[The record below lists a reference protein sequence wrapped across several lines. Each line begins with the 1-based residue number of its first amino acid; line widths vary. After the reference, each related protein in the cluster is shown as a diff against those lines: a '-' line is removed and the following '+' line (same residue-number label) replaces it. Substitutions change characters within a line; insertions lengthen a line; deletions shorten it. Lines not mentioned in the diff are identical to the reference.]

1 MSDYTAPAGNALF
14 LNLKDT
20 ASPPAGDSVV
30 LDLVPIEEG
39 EVFVSG
45 IAAGSVGSPS
55 VVNHTRY
62 ISVAGSSHEAYGTPV
77 IINAIQYITA
87 AGGINQYKSGFVGG
101 ESLGNGGV
109 FYYIRN
115 ITPPGQIFTQF
126 GTALVAPDLRYLAA
140 SGANTAHYGLPLV
153 TYSFRHIYPEGFPA
167 LRIDSG
173 HLIGRHV
180 TLYPVGNAMG
190 GMGSPI
196 VDYGDRIFPSA
207 IGSPGFGAA
216 TVSRSPQLI
225 LQGSTAYDPEWGRP
239 EVFNSVQY
247 IRPNDWRIQDGPLVW
262 GEKFPPFSPFFENRN
277 RTITTQGVDTSKIP
291 RAHLFENSARQLLP
305 KGISAG
311 SFGSETND
319 NKLFVSFKI
328 RTVITAG
335 SEEYRSTRF
344 NHVHNSAR
352 IVAPAGVAHA
362 AFGTHRA
369 WFNRQTIKPSP
380 VQPPAIIGISL
391 VAYSVRTVAQA
402 PYSMNSLHIPYPL
415 VDFAVRT
422 IAPASIDLS
431 QLAFGGPFFEA
442 RKIRFYPKAILPSTK
457 WGDAQVR
464 NKTPAIK
471 PYSYEQTLWGKPLVR
486 RDKYYIRPAGQEQTT
501 FTRLNKVSDSH
512 QDIITRSISA
522 GYFGWARA
530 AKQSADPPA
539 NQFIKPYSLNDDS
552 VVPNPVLN
560 NIICDGWIDAR
571 FGDPVVVGNTIFPS
585 SINPLAYSDQWGVP
599 SLNAT
604 QWITVDPF
612 EQGNEESNIY
622 PPPPDYEKPIA
633 EHGKPEISPL
643 TIWCQTNTPQQAID
657 NHPGEAFRE
666 VGYDL
671 LINQFG
677 NASVQ
682 LATGHIIAV
691 QSSQPP
697 QQTLYGTP
705 TIQNLRRY
713 IYPEGKKLVK
723 FGIPTIPGDG
733 MPILVGEMP
742 NATEFGDTS
751 VINYIPP
758 FSTQHISIVEGLQ
771 GLKISRPVVENFNRV
786 ITGAGGINGFSI
798 QQGSTPILYNPF
810 FNPYYGPRI
819 PIAPAGI
826 APGDISQKHYVDF
839 KIRTILPTGIEAYST
854 GYEWGYL
861 RTDTKVKHK
870 AIETYGFAKGAMGRP
885 TVGYA
890 NRWPAPELKPLVCP
904 IGWGD

>member
-14 LNLKDT
+14 LNLQDT
-20 ASPPAGDSVV
+20 ASPPDGDSVA
-30 LDLVPIEEG
+30 LNLVPLTEG
-39 EVFVSG
+39 EVFTVGITAGGFGSPTVVNTADIISVSG
-45 IAAGSVGSPS
+45 TNVGAFGTAS
-55 VVNHTRY
+55 VVN
-62 ISVAGSSHEAYGTPV
+62 GD
-77 IINAIQYITA
+77 QLITG

-109 FYYIRN
+109 FNTNAAIE
-115 ITPPGQIFTQF
+115 PDGSLFTSF
-126 GTALVAPDLRYLAA
+126 GTALVADELRYLTSSGLSAA
-140 SGANTAHYGLPLV
+140 SYGTPLV
-153 TYSFRHIYPEGFPA
+153 AYAIRSVSPTGFVA
-167 LRIDSG
+167 TLTSTS
-173 HLIGRHV
+173 HQLGRHA
-180 TLYPVGNAMG
+180 TLSPSGNAMG
-190 GMGSPI
+190 GFGSAT
-196 VDYGDRIFPSA
+196 VDYADRIFPSS
-207 IGSPGFGAA
+207 IGSPGFGVAA
-216 TVSRSPQLI
+216 VTRNPQWVV
-225 LQGSTAYDPEWGRP
+225 QGTTGYNPDWGRP
-239 EVFNSVQY
+239 EVFNSRQY
-247 IRPNDWRIQDGPLVW
+247 ILPNDWPIQDGPPIW
-262 GEKFPPFSPFFENRN
+262 GETFPTFSPLVENRN
-277 RTITTQGVDTSKIP
+277 RTIITQGADTSKLP
-291 RAHLFENSARQLLP
+291 RTHLFENNARLLLP
-305 KGISAG
+305 NGINACL
-311 SFGSETND
+311 FGTETND

-328 RTVITAG
+328 RTVLTVGA
-335 SEEYRSTRF
+335 EEFRTTRF

-352 IVAPAGVAHA
+352 VIAPAGA
-362 AFGTHRA
+362 AAGASGIPRV
-369 WFNRQTIKPSP
+369 WFNRQTIQPSA
-380 VQPPAIIGISL
+380 VQSPAIVGASL

-422 IAPASIDLS
+422 ISPASIDLS

-522 GYFGWARA
+522 GYFGWARV

-643 TIWCQTNTPQQAID
+643 TIWCQTNTPKQAID

-798 QQGSTPILYNPF
+798 QQGSIPILYNPF

-870 AIETYGFAKGAMGRP
+870 AMETYGFAKGAMGRP